1 MNSLYACSC
10 LSVPKS
16 ELCESP
22 LRVLHDDHG
31 SAVAEEHTLTPRY
44 YTSEESFDALLL
56 INVLRAFVSAPSE
69 ILASSLRL
77 IFEHLERPDDPEA
90 QHGSRTAAEELA
102 HLVIENIGV
111 PSHTVDDAEIS
122 RHQT

>member
-1 MNSLYACSC
+1 MLVTC
-10 LSVPKS
+10 LSVSKS

-31 SAVAEEHTLTPRY
+31 STVAEEHTLTPRY

-77 IFEHLERPDDPEA
+77 IFEHLERPDDPET

-102 HLVIENIGV
+102 HLVIENVGV
-111 PSHTVDDAEIS
+111 PSHAVDDAEIS